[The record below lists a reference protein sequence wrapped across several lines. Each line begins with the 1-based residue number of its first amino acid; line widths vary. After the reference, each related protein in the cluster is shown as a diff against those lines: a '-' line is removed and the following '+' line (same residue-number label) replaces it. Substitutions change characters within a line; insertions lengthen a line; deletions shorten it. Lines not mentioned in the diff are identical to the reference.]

1 MDSSR
6 DGVDSFPTYLHKGIS
21 RPPTLR
27 ISDNISKGF
36 APFFMPLIQTSA
48 SGSMT
53 EAEICLIII
62 KLMRQQYK
70 TATKNMLCRVT
81 TNRSVRANGV
91 QIEKGMSV
99 EVISQTNN
107 FNNSK
112 DKEAMKQAFIRKYGI
127 DVTKALPSLTFF
139 QIDVISR

>member
-1 MDSSR
+1 
-6 DGVDSFPTYLHKGIS
+6 
-21 RPPTLR
+21 
-27 ISDNISKGF
+27 
-36 APFFMPLIQTSA
+36 
-48 SGSMT
+48 
-53 EAEICLIII
+53 
-62 KLMRQQYK
+62 
-70 TATKNMLCRVT
+70 MLCRVT

-127 DVTKALPSLTFF
+127 DVTKMNYVLLLMPMLKNLVTTTMLLNP
-139 QIDVISR
+139 